1 MTNIS
6 MCSVPPKF
14 YELCRLCLSCEGA
27 KVSIFDDSG
36 TQRNFPMKI
45 SACLSI
51 LVTEQDML
59 PSSLC
64 HRCVYKL
71 DVLNEFREVSRK
83 TDAILK
89 QYLNRSEGLTH
100 DEHSN
105 TLQKSAIPELNG
117 CNSGQNVTMFHAD
130 DQLENLKSLATIAAS
145 NCFLPAKP
153 KCNDHGGS
161 LIVNNGTINLEEKE
175 PETGERYRPAE
186 EKERDR
192 VQREREL
199 ETTVVKRNNDYAVE
213 TTVDHVVVRK
223 NNEYTVENTVDHV
236 EVRKNNDY
244 GVENTVDHV
253 VVRKNNDYGVENMV
267 DRVVVRK
274 NNDYAMENTVD
285 RVVVKKNNDYSTGN
299 FTIKCEPDEEEAEL
313 YIQKTDSMSS
323 DDESG
328 EDSDGR
334 TTPVQN
340 GRRRDESRVAEREN
354 NESKIDTKS
363 LLRTLMSAASLFSA
377 QQNSFAT
384 DIASHC
390 TKLPPASLSPQTP
403 GSRGETQRH
412 SSGRR
417 KQSCP
422 LRSTEV
428 PFLKTKPTSTTPSRS
443 PSPTPP
449 PPTHHHQQQPPPGA
463 VRPVSRSTEA
473 ISRLLEAAHY
483 TERSERGEIS
493 DNEADDDIEEV
504 EIESEMDVEIEQD
517 AVGSAQW
524 YTKSVFRP
532 NSRQQQQPS
541 LAKRVDLACSNCGT
555 RTTTIW
561 RRNRLGEMV
570 CNACGLYYK
579 LHNVNRPATMR
590 RDTIHTRRRRPKGEK
605 ITLRRNSKKANSDC
619 ASGGNSGSDECC
631 DDMLAALRRQIQPHL
646 MLAALQQQS
655 PPFSPAAHH
664 SPSIIY
670 KKELASDE
678 TPLNLVASGQ

>member
-6 MCSVPPKF
+6 MCTVPPKF

-27 KVSIFDDSG
+27 KVSIFDDPGS
-36 TQRNFPMKI
+36 QRNFPMKI
-45 SACLSI
+45 RTCLSI
-51 LVTEQDML
+51 LVSEQDML

-71 DVLNEFREVSRK
+71 DVLHEFREVSRK
-83 TDAILK
+83 TDNILK
-89 QYLNRSEGLTH
+89 QYLSRSEMLSH
-100 DEHSN
+100 DMHN
-105 TLQKSAIPELNG
+105 NKLQKSAIPELNG
-117 CNSGQNVTMFHAD
+117 CTSAQNVSLFQAD

-161 LIVNNGTINLEEKE
+161 LIVKNGSYEREVEEKE
-175 PETGERYRPAE
+175 PETGEKYRPAE
-186 EKERDR
+186 EKERNGETF
-192 VQREREL
+192 REEEQMRE
-199 ETTVVKRNNDYAVE
+199 EEVVE
-213 TTVDHVVVRK
+213 TTPEHVI
-223 NNEYTVENTVDHV
+223 
-236 EVRKNNDY
+236 
-244 GVENTVDHV
+244 
-253 VVRKNNDYGVENMV
+253 
-267 DRVVVRK
+267 
-274 NNDYAMENTVD
+274 
-285 RVVVKKNNDYSTGN
+285 VKKNDFATGHI
-299 FTIKCEPDEEEAEL
+299 TIKCEPEEEESEL
-313 YIQKTDSMSS
+313 FIPKTESASS
-323 DDESG
+323 DDDESDG
-328 EDSDGR
+328 VESDMEDSPVER
-334 TTPVQN
+334 TSPVENGHHDNTRVERHTYSTPSDQ
-340 GRRRDESRVAEREN
+340 A
-354 NESKIDTKS
+354 KIDTKS
-363 LLRTLMSAASLFSA
+363 LLRILQKEFTAASIYSA
-377 QQNSFAT
+377 QRTSFGS
-384 DIASHC
+384 DITSHC
-390 TKLPPASLSPQTP
+390 TNLPSSLSPQTP
-403 GSRGETQRH
+403 GSRPETQQPRH

-428 PFLKTKPTSTTPSRS
+428 PFLKNRPSSPAPNPTPT
-443 PSPTPP
+443 PTPP
-449 PPTHHHQQQPPPGA
+449 PTPLYNGTEQPPVA
-463 VRPVSRSTEA
+463 ARPVNRSTEA

-483 TERSERGEIS
+483 TERSERGEIT

-504 EIESEMDVEIEQD
+504 EVEGEMDTEIEYD
-517 AVGSAQW
+517 ANAQW
-524 YTKSVFRP
+524 YGKSVFRP
-532 NSRQQQQPS
+532 NSRQQQPS
-541 LAKRVDLACSNCGT
+541 LATRMDSACTNCGT

-561 RRNRLGEMV
+561 RRNPLGEMV

-605 ITLRRNSKKANSDC
+605 IMSRRNSKKANSDC

-655 PPFSPAAHH
+655 PPFSPATQASLQLTSQSGSR